1 MTSRMTMSSKSM
13 IRNHQ
18 LPGLSTVP
26 SLRAIYILLFGSDNN
41 TMDQFCCLCV
51 AVGRAYANCVP
62 AISYS
67 YSYQYDE
74 QQQHQVKVGWWEF
87 LLRGGRNPA
96 FHPCSLSG
104 EGGSSRTP
112 HDHRGYT
119 TDQDFANRTGF
130 GSNQERKTKEGF
142 LYVRRHT

>member
-13 IRNHQ
+13 IRNPQ

-41 TMDQFCCLCV
+41 TMDQFRCLCV

-74 QQQHQVKVGWWEF
+74 QQQQVKVGWWEF

-104 EGGSSRTP
+104 EGGSPRTP
-112 HDHRGYT
+112 HDLSNT
-119 TDQDFANRTGF
+119 TDQDNANWTGF
-130 GSNQERKTKEGF
+130 GRHEER
-142 LYVRRHT
+142 